1 VRSHMMTLWRSE
13 YGIVGHVVESFL
25 VAFSGVL
32 AWVAD
37 HLGQKLVGTVA
48 VDLGKKG
55 LSALLWQWHYCSHYD

>member
-1 VRSHMMTLWRSE
+1 
-13 YGIVGHVVESFL
+13 VESFL